1 MACIATNIFIFTDYA
16 VIITIIIIIHGCIV
30 RSESNIA
37 LYNQETSEPKKSI
50 FFWQRSHSHTLGFD
64 SNGLLLSDNN
74 SSSASKPFK
83 RVRKRKEI
91 ECISYPVKSVLILI
105 FSTATEDFGLGN
117 KNFLNSALKE
127 RFMNP

>member
-1 MACIATNIFIFTDYA
+1 M
-16 VIITIIIIIHGCIV
+16 

-37 LYNQETSEPKKSI
+37 LHNQETSELKKI
-50 FFWQRSHSHTLGFD
+50 HFLLTNELLPTLGFD

-74 SSSASKPFK
+74 SSSASKSFK
-83 RVRKRKEI
+83 SVRKRKEI
-91 ECISYPVKSVLILI
+91 ECISYPAKSVLILV
-105 FSTATEDFGLGN
+105 FFTATEDFGLGN